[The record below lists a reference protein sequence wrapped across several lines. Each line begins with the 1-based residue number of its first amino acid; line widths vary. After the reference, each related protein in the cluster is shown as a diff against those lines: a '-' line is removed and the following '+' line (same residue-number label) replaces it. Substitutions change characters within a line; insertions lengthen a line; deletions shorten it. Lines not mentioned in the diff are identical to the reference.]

1 MRGVRIPLVACVC
14 LYVWMGV
21 CTVVSARVLHEPQL
35 NTILMVEK
43 AIKNAEDYPTKT
55 ELWKSLPKKMQY
67 QTFKRILDYL
77 EASNKII
84 FNEKKIVWV
93 AVDNPKLKRL
103 LATSI
108 KVR

>member
-1 MRGVRIPLVACVC
+1 MPG
-14 LYVWMGV
+14 YVGSLTM
-21 CTVVSARVLHEPQL
+21 SKVLHEPQL

-43 AIKNAEDYPTKT
+43 AVKNSEDYQTKT

-103 LATSI
+103 LETS
-108 KVR
+108 VRVR